1 MSGIKDKLKYQQSLY
16 LRHKHAAIN
25 SCINEQLIAY
35 ELRASL
41 YRYTFMNTDMNQYL
55 IFRLRIG
62 MLISYCKKMTAYKL
76 KCLCWAS
83 SLAICAYRAHF

>member
-1 MSGIKDKLKYQQSLY
+1 MGFRIGYNISNQLQ

-62 MLISYCKKMTAYKL
+62 MLINYGKKND
-76 KCLCWAS
+76 
-83 SLAICAYRAHF
+83 SL